1 MKKFSNY
8 LEIIQE
14 VKQSGNSEKWKEATK
29 SRGIPR
35 VFAYNNLLDDWED
48 LKPKLKKTTIEIEI
62 EGEII
67 KIEGELKEDYAACG
81 YNVFRE
87 IGTDRFYYLDTHKL
101 KKKLPTDLK

>member
-1 MKKFSNY
+1 MKNFNNY

-67 KIEGELKEDYAACG
+67 ENYANTG

-101 KKKLPTDLK
+101 